1 MDIKK
6 SRALNGEVIIPG
18 DKSISHRSIMLGGIA
33 EGITEVY
40 HFLQGD
46 DCLSS
51 IDCFRK
57 MGIYIENKHDVVR
70 IHGKGLHGLKQ
81 PDSVLNT
88 GNSGTTTRL
97 ISGILAAQSFESILN
112 GDESIQ
118 KRPMTR
124 IINPLTQMG
133 AQIESLNYNGCTP
146 LKIKG
151 SPLKGIKYRAPV
163 ASAQVKSCILLAGLY
178 ADKTTSVTEPYLSR
192 NHTELMLK
200 SFGAKLESEHTT
212 TTIYPAHQLLAQKI
226 TIPGDISSAAYFIA
240 AALIVPGSQVLIKN
254 VGINPT
260 RAGLLDVC
268 QDMGADITLENIR
281 EKDTEPVA
289 DIIVK
294 SSSLHGT
301 VIEGAMIPRLIDEL
315 PVIAVLACFANGK
328 TVIRDAGE
336 LKVKESNRI
345 DTVSGNLALMGA
357 NVTPTED
364 GMIIQGGAPLHGAVI
379 DSNADHRI
387 AMSFAVAALNCEGDT
402 AIKGSKCIDISYP
415 TFFKDLAKLTR

>member
-124 IINPLTQMG
+124 IINPLAQMG
-133 AQIESLNYNGCTP
+133 AQIESLNHNGCTP

-151 SPLKGIKYRAPV
+151 SVLKGINYRAPV

-200 SFGAKLESEHTT
+200 SFGAKLESDHTT
-212 TTIYPAHQLLAQKI
+212 TTIYPARQLLAQKI

-357 NVTPTED
+357 NVAPTED

-387 AMSFAVAALNCEGDT
+387 AMSFAVAALNCEGVT

-415 TFFKDLAKLTR
+415 TFFMDLAKLTR